1 MTTSKG
7 GQALASGE
15 VYFDVELDKIASL
28 PLKPFPHIL
37 REGAS
42 RRSIELKHR
51 RGPNDGEF
59 RK

>member
-1 MTTSKG
+1 
-7 GQALASGE
+7 
-15 VYFDVELDKIASL
+15 
-28 PLKPFPHIL
+28 L